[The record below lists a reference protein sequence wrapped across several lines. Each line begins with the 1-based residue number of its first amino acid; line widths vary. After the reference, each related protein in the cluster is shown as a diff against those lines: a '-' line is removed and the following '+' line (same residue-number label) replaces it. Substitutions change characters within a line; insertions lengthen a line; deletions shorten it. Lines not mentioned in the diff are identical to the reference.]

1 MVGRASNESWNAYF
15 FEIVPD
21 VNMVKNYKGI
31 QIRLCFRIL
40 YYFLSS
46 HI

>member
-1 MVGRASNESWNAYF
+1 MGSASDESWNALF

-21 VNMVKNYKGI
+21 VNMAKNYKGI